1 MSLSTSMPNTLV
13 SVAPRTIWSAL
24 SRRSPRPAPGNS
36 NCLKL
41 EPRHNLHLARMESVR
56 QSADLA
62 EVAAAPPESCSV
74 KSCAIEGVERLHP
87 DLEPHV
93 LPNVEL
99 LSQSQ

>member
-1 MSLSTSMPNTLV
+1 MSDLRDGSIGIGPGLRCGGR
-13 SVAPRTIWSAL
+13 A
-24 SRRSPRPAPGNS
+24 RPAPGNS

-99 LSQSQ
+99 LSQSQIDVL